1 MLSNFNYKFGNSLS
15 NATRT
20 ACGRGPSSE
29 LTPLASAASLGYAGL
44 QAARRNT
51 RFARYCEENTL
62 ADANA
67 VMKCLSQKGMFFI
80 KKHIFLS
87 VLCFLLFLPLNV
99 FAADDFF
106 FKANELYDQGR
117 YKESV
122 KYYRAAI
129 DDGRYEP
136 FAWFNLG
143 NALVQLGKKEVA
155 MVAYKRT
162 VELLPDFVKA
172 WMLLGDL
179 YYLAESP
186 SDAIVAYNRAIE
198 LGTETDH
205 IHFALAECYMKGS
218 DWTLAQ
224 KHFERALA
232 LNPDRMDAWYGL
244 AEVYEK
250 LGDYEY
256 AVKTLK
262 NALQMTA
269 TAGADVHYTLSYYY
283 RSMDSTRLALNEMEN
298 GIMMDPENVSA
309 RRYLAQMYVK
319 NESPWMAIFTLEEG
333 LRHKKGI
340 ADLNL
345 DLGQI
350 YFTQKRYDEAFE
362 CYMKAWRAGNSQGRI
377 GAENVGHIFSN
388 AGDTEKAETLYARI
402 RDKK

>member
-1 MLSNFNYKFGNSLS
+1 MSNNFNYKFGNSLS

-29 LTPLASAASLGYAGL
+29 LRRPHGPLPAPSPS
-44 QAARRNT
+44 
-51 RFARYCEENTL
+51 L
-62 ADANA
+62 ADALESKKIVACSKRILLA
-67 VMKCLSQKGMFFI
+67 V
-80 KKHIFLS
+80 
-87 VLCFLLFLPLNV
+87 CFLLLLTFNS

>member
-1 MLSNFNYKFGNSLS
+1 MSNNFNYKFGNSLS
-15 NATRT
+15 NAIRT

-62 ADANA
+62 ADALESKKIVACFKRILLA
-67 VMKCLSQKGMFFI
+67 V
-80 KKHIFLS
+80 
-87 VLCFLLFLPLNV
+87 CFLLLLPLNS

-350 YFTQKRYDEAFE
+350 YFMQKRYDEAFE

-377 GAENVGHIFSN
+377 GAENVGHVFSN
-388 AGDTEKAETLYARI
+388 AGDTEKAEALYARI
-402 RDKK
+402 REKK

>member
-1 MLSNFNYKFGNSLS
+1 MLSNFNYKFGSFF
-15 NATRT
+15 RT
-20 ACGRGPSSE
+20 LLVLLKCGRGPSSE
-29 LTPLASAASLGYAGL
+29 LTPTASAASLGHVSL
-44 QAARRNT
+44 QAASRDS
-51 RFARYCEENTL
+51 RFARYCEESSL
-62 ADANA
+62 ADALESKKIVACSKRILLA
-67 VMKCLSQKGMFFI
+67 V
-80 KKHIFLS
+80 
-87 VLCFLLFLPLNV
+87 CFLLLLPSHS

-186 SDAIVAYNRAIE
+186 GDAIAAYNRAIE

-388 AGDTEKAETLYARI
+388 AGDTEKAEALYARI
-402 RDKK
+402 REKK

>member
-1 MLSNFNYKFGNSLS
+1 MLSNFNYKLMADAFQ
-15 NATRT
+15 
-20 ACGRGPSSE
+20 C
-29 LTPLASAASLGYAGL
+29 
-44 QAARRNT
+44 
-51 RFARYCEENTL
+51 ENTL
-62 ADANA
+62 NE
-67 VMKCLSQKGMFFI
+67 KCFIACRHSERSEESSKFFNRKNILMFVALF
-80 KKHIFLS
+80 IFL
-87 VLCFLLFLPLNV
+87 LLPSHS

-232 LNPDRMDAWYGL
+232 LWYGL

-319 NESPWMAIFTLEEG
+319 NESPWMAIFTLEEEIISSMQ
-333 LRHKKGI
+333 RERK
-340 ADLNL
+340 
-345 DLGQI
+345 
-350 YFTQKRYDEAFE
+350 EE
-362 CYMKAWRAGNSQGRI
+362 
-377 GAENVGHIFSN
+377 
-388 AGDTEKAETLYARI
+388 
-402 RDKK
+402 

>member
-1 MLSNFNYKFGNSLS
+1 MDLFLERCLFCL
-15 NATRT
+15 NA
-20 ACGRGPSSE
+20 GGDGPLPAPSPS
-29 LTPLASAASLGYAGL
+29 
-44 QAARRNT
+44 
-51 RFARYCEENTL
+51 L
-62 ADANA
+62 ADALESKKIVACFKRILLA
-67 VMKCLSQKGMFFI
+67 V
-80 KKHIFLS
+80 
-87 VLCFLLFLPLNV
+87 CFLLLLPLNS

-377 GAENVGHIFSN
+377 GAENVSSRMQATPKRPKPSTPASATRSNSNIVFPALCRDHHISH
-388 AGDTEKAETLYARI
+388 ALSS
-402 RDKK
+402 